1 MYTGQ
6 LETRT
11 NLNKLEKESISQH
24 FTITRDLSDMMI
36 LQKNAEKKNF
46 DFHQYHFNSL
56 MNAFKNSQETMLN
69 SMYAFKR
76 SQETMEN
83 SMHAFRKS

>member
-1 MYTGQ
+1 VYTGQ

-36 LQKNAEKKNF
+36 LQKNAEKKNL
-46 DFHQYHFNSL
+46 DFHKYFDSL
-56 MNAFKNSQETMLN
+56 MNTFKNSQETMLN
-69 SMYAFKR
+69 SMYAFKK